1 MAKGKLFQ
9 GLLEALRPGLASGGI
24 SAGLSLAT
32 GDSLPAA
39 LLYGAADVLGS
50 AGAVAGVRALK
61 PGRNVEIKDLKTGE
75 VTKQYQGSG
84 WETPANVVGAIGA
97 GNLVSAA
104 LGRPSLFNG
113 FQSTG
118 QNAQQ
123 QQQTQQTIDPNN
135 TDLTKMT
142 GEELAQLSDEQIL
155 TILQQNKQREI
166 INHANDLAGRYAP
179 GTMFQS
185 YGLPN
190 SQSMRD
196 EMFNTRVNANLG
208 DIQQMMGS
216 IAGV

>member
-1 MAKGKLFQ
+1 MSKAKLFQ
-9 GLLEALRPGLASGGI
+9 GFMEALRPGLAS
-24 SAGLSLAT
+24 AGLTT
-32 GDSLPAA
+32 GLGVMTGESLPIS
-39 LLYGAADVLGS
+39 LLYGAADLLGS

-61 PGRNVEIKDLKTGE
+61 PGRNVEIKDLKTGQ
-75 VTKQYQGSG
+75 VTNQYQGSG
-84 WETPANVVGAIGA
+84 WETPVNVLASLGTSNV
-97 GNLVSAA
+97 VSAA

-113 FQSTG
+113 FQPTG
-118 QNAQQ
+118 QGA
-123 QQQTQQTIDPNN
+123 QQQTQQTTDLNN

>member
-1 MAKGKLFQ
+1 MSKAKLFQ
-9 GLLEALRPGLASGGI
+9 GFMEALRPGLAS
-24 SAGLSLAT
+24 AGLTT
-32 GDSLPAA
+32 GLGVMTGESLPIS
-39 LLYGAADVLGS
+39 LLYGAADLLGS
-50 AGAVAGVRALK
+50 AGAVAGIRALK
-61 PGRNVEIKDLKTGE
+61 PGRNVEIKDLKTGQ
-75 VTKQYQGSG
+75 VTNQYQGSG
-84 WETPANVVGAIGA
+84 WETPVNVLASLGTSNV
-97 GNLVSAA
+97 VSAA

-113 FQSTG
+113 FQPTG
-118 QNAQQ
+118 QGV
-123 QQQTQQTIDPNN
+123 QQQTQQSTDPNN

-155 TILQQNKQREI
+155 TILQQNKQREV

>member
-1 MAKGKLFQ
+1 MTKAKLFQ
-9 GLLEALRPGLASGGI
+9 GLMEALRPGLAS
-24 SAGLSLAT
+24 AGLTT
-32 GDSLPAA
+32 GLGVMTGESLPIS
-39 LLYGAADVLGS
+39 LLYGAADLLGS

-61 PGRNVEIKDLKTGE
+61 PGRNVEIKDLKTGQ
-75 VTKQYQGSG
+75 VTNQYQGSG
-84 WETPANVVGAIGA
+84 WETPVNVLASLGTSNV
-97 GNLVSAA
+97 VSAA

-113 FQSTG
+113 FQPTG
-118 QNAQQ
+118 QGA
-123 QQQTQQTIDPNN
+123 QQQTQQSTDLNN

-190 SQSMRD
+190 SQSIRD

>member
-1 MAKGKLFQ
+1 MSKAKLFQ
-9 GLLEALRPGLASGGI
+9 GFMEALRPGLAS
-24 SAGLSLAT
+24 AGLTT
-32 GDSLPAA
+32 GLGVMTGESLPIS
-39 LLYGAADVLGS
+39 LLYGAADLLGS
-50 AGAVAGVRALK
+50 AGALAGVRALK
-61 PGRNVEIKDLKTGE
+61 PGRNVEIKDLKTGQ
-75 VTKQYQGSG
+75 VTNQYQGSG
-84 WETPANVVGAIGA
+84 WETPVNVLASLGTSNV
-97 GNLVSAA
+97 VSAA

-113 FQSTG
+113 FQPTG
-118 QNAQQ
+118 QGV
-123 QQQTQQTIDPNN
+123 QQQTQQSTDPNN

-142 GEELAQLSDEQIL
+142 GQELAQLSDEQIL

>member
-1 MAKGKLFQ
+1 MSKAKLFQ
-9 GLLEALRPGLASGGI
+9 GFMEALRPGLAS
-24 SAGLSLAT
+24 AGLTT
-32 GDSLPAA
+32 GLGVMTGESLPIS
-39 LLYGAADVLGS
+39 LLYGAADLLGS

-61 PGRNVEIKDLKTGE
+61 PGRNVEIKDLKTGQ
-75 VTKQYQGSG
+75 VTNQYQGSG
-84 WETPANVVGAIGA
+84 WETPVNVLASLGTSNV
-97 GNLVSAA
+97 VSAA

-113 FQSTG
+113 FQPTG
-118 QNAQQ
+118 QGA
-123 QQQTQQTIDPNN
+123 QQQTQQSTDLNN

>member
-1 MAKGKLFQ
+1 MAKAKLFQ
-9 GLLEALRPGLASGGI
+9 GFMEALRPGLAS
-24 SAGLSLAT
+24 AGLTT
-32 GDSLPAA
+32 GLGVMTGESLPIS
-39 LLYGAADVLGS
+39 LLYGAADLLGS
-50 AGAVAGVRALK
+50 AGAIAGVRALK
-61 PGRNVEIKDLKTGE
+61 PGRNVEIKDLKTGQ
-75 VTKQYQGSG
+75 VTNQYQGSG
-84 WETPANVVGAIGA
+84 WEIPVNVLASLGTSNV
-97 GNLVSAA
+97 VSAA

-113 FQSTG
+113 FQPTG
-118 QNAQQ
+118 QGV
-123 QQQTQQTIDPNN
+123 QQQTQQSTDPNN

>member
-1 MAKGKLFQ
+1 MSKAKLFQ
-9 GLLEALRPGLASGGI
+9 GFMEALRPGLAS
-24 SAGLSLAT
+24 AGLTT
-32 GDSLPAA
+32 GLGVMTGESLPIS
-39 LLYGAADVLGS
+39 LLYGAADLLGS

-61 PGRNVEIKDLKTGE
+61 PGRNVEIKDLKTGQ
-75 VTKQYQGSG
+75 VTNQYQGSG
-84 WETPANVVGAIGA
+84 WETPVNFLASLGTSNV
-97 GNLVSAA
+97 VSAA

-113 FQSTG
+113 FQPTG
-118 QNAQQ
+118 QGV
-123 QQQTQQTIDPNN
+123 QQQTQQSTDPNN

-142 GEELAQLSDEQIL
+142 GQELAQLSDEQIL
-155 TILQQNKQREI
+155 TILQQNKQREV

>member
-1 MAKGKLFQ
+1 L
-9 GLLEALRPGLASGGI
+9 PI
-24 SAGLSLAT
+24 S
-32 GDSLPAA
+32 
-39 LLYGAADVLGS
+39 LLYGAADLLGS

-61 PGRNVEIKDLKTGE
+61 PGRNVEIKDLKTGQ
-75 VTKQYQGSG
+75 VTNQYQGSG
-84 WETPANVVGAIGA
+84 WEIPVNVLASLGTSNV
-97 GNLVSAA
+97 VSAA

-113 FQSTG
+113 FQPTG
-118 QNAQQ
+118 QGV
-123 QQQTQQTIDPNN
+123 QQQTQQSTDPNN

>member
-1 MAKGKLFQ
+1 MAKAKLFQ
-9 GLLEALRPGLASGGI
+9 GFMEALRPGLAS
-24 SAGLSLAT
+24 AGLTT
-32 GDSLPAA
+32 GLGVMTGESLPIS
-39 LLYGAADVLGS
+39 LLYGAADLLGS

-61 PGRNVEIKDLKTGE
+61 PGRNVEIKDLKTGQ
-75 VTKQYQGSG
+75 VTNQYQGSG
-84 WETPANVVGAIGA
+84 WETPVNVLASLGTSNV
-97 GNLVSAA
+97 VSAA

-113 FQSTG
+113 FQPTG
-118 QNAQQ
+118 QGA
-123 QQQTQQTIDPNN
+123 QQQTQQSTDLNN

>member
-1 MAKGKLFQ
+1 MSKAKLFQ
-9 GLLEALRPGLASGGI
+9 GFMEALRPGLAS
-24 SAGLSLAT
+24 AGLTT
-32 GDSLPAA
+32 GLGVMTGESLPIS
-39 LLYGAADVLGS
+39 LLYGAADLLGS

-61 PGRNVEIKDLKTGE
+61 PGRNVEIKDLKTGQ
-75 VTKQYQGSG
+75 VTNQYQGSG
-84 WETPANVVGAIGA
+84 WETPVNVLASLGTSNV
-97 GNLVSAA
+97 VSAA

-113 FQSTG
+113 FQPTG
-118 QNAQQ
+118 QGV
-123 QQQTQQTIDPNN
+123 QQQTQQSTDPNN

-155 TILQQNKQREI
+155 TILQQNKQREV

-196 EMFNTRVNANLG
+196 EMFNTKVNANLG

>member
-1 MAKGKLFQ
+1 MSKAKLFQ
-9 GLLEALRPGLASGGI
+9 GFMEALRPGLAS
-24 SAGLSLAT
+24 AGLTT
-32 GDSLPAA
+32 GLGVMTGESLPIS
-39 LLYGAADVLGS
+39 LLYGAADLLGS

-61 PGRNVEIKDLKTGE
+61 PGRNVEIKDLKTGQ
-75 VTKQYQGSG
+75 VTNQYQGSG
-84 WETPANVVGAIGA
+84 WETPANLVASLGSA
-97 GNLVSAA
+97 NLVSAA

-113 FQSTG
+113 FQPTG
-118 QNAQQ
+118 QGV
-123 QQQTQQTIDPNN
+123 QQQTQQSTDPNN

-155 TILQQNKQREI
+155 TILQQNKQREV

>member
-1 MAKGKLFQ
+1 MSKAKLFQ
-9 GLLEALRPGLASGGI
+9 GFMEALRPGLAS
-24 SAGLSLAT
+24 AGLTT
-32 GDSLPAA
+32 GLGVMTGESLPIS
-39 LLYGAADVLGS
+39 LLYGAADLLGS
-50 AGAVAGVRALK
+50 AGALAGVRALK
-61 PGRNVEIKDLKTGE
+61 PGRNVEIKDLKTGQ
-75 VTKQYQGSG
+75 VTNQYQGSG
-84 WETPANVVGAIGA
+84 WETPVNVLASLGTSNV
-97 GNLVSAA
+97 VSAA

-113 FQSTG
+113 FQPTG
-118 QNAQQ
+118 QGV
-123 QQQTQQTIDPNN
+123 QQQTQQSTDPNN

-155 TILQQNKQREI
+155 TILQQNKQREV

>member
-1 MAKGKLFQ
+1 MSKAKLFQ
-9 GLLEALRPGLASGGI
+9 GFMEALRPGLAS
-24 SAGLSLAT
+24 AGLTT
-32 GDSLPAA
+32 GLGVMTGESLPIS
-39 LLYGAADVLGS
+39 LLYGAADLLGS

-61 PGRNVEIKDLKTGE
+61 PGRNVEIKDLKTGQ
-75 VTKQYQGSG
+75 VTNQYQGSG
-84 WETPANVVGAIGA
+84 WETPVNFLASLGTSNV
-97 GNLVSAA
+97 VSAA

-113 FQSTG
+113 FQPTG
-118 QNAQQ
+118 QGV
-123 QQQTQQTIDPNN
+123 QQQTQQSTDPNN

-155 TILQQNKQREI
+155 TILQQNKQREV

>member
-1 MAKGKLFQ
+1 MAKAKLFQ
-9 GLLEALRPGLASGGI
+9 GLMEALRPGLAS
-24 SAGLSLAT
+24 AGLTT
-32 GDSLPAA
+32 GLGVMTGESLPIS
-39 LLYGAADVLGS
+39 LLYGAADLLGS

-61 PGRNVEIKDLKTGE
+61 PGRNVEIKDLKTGQ
-75 VTKQYQGSG
+75 VTNQYQGSG
-84 WETPANVVGAIGA
+84 WETPVNVLASLGTSNV
-97 GNLVSAA
+97 VSAA

-113 FQSTG
+113 FQPTG
-118 QNAQQ
+118 QGT
-123 QQQTQQTIDPNN
+123 QQQTQQSTDLNN

-190 SQSMRD
+190 SQSIRD

>member
-1 MAKGKLFQ
+1 MSKAKLFQ
-9 GLLEALRPGLASGGI
+9 GFMEALRPGLAS
-24 SAGLSLAT
+24 AGLTT
-32 GDSLPAA
+32 GLGVMTGESLPIS
-39 LLYGAADVLGS
+39 LLYGAADLLGS

-61 PGRNVEIKDLKTGE
+61 PGRNVEIKDLKTGQ
-75 VTKQYQGSG
+75 VTNQYQGSG
-84 WETPANVVGAIGA
+84 WEIPVNVLASLGTSNV
-97 GNLVSAA
+97 VSAA

-113 FQSTG
+113 FQPTG
-118 QNAQQ
+118 QGA
-123 QQQTQQTIDPNN
+123 QQQTQQTTDLNN

>member
-1 MAKGKLFQ
+1 MSKAKLFQ
-9 GLLEALRPGLASGGI
+9 GFMEALRPGLAS
-24 SAGLSLAT
+24 AGLTT
-32 GDSLPAA
+32 GLGVMTGESLPIS
-39 LLYGAADVLGS
+39 LLYGAADLLGS

-61 PGRNVEIKDLKTGE
+61 PGRNVEIKDLKTGQ
-75 VTKQYQGSG
+75 VTNQYQGSG
-84 WETPANVVGAIGA
+84 WETPVNFLASLGTSNA
-97 GNLVSAA
+97 VSAA

-113 FQSTG
+113 FQPTG
-118 QNAQQ
+118 QGV
-123 QQQTQQTIDPNN
+123 QQQTQQSTDPNN

-142 GEELAQLSDEQIL
+142 GQELAQLSDEQIL

>member
-9 GLLEALRPGLASGGI
+9 GLLEALRPGLTSGGI
-24 SAGLSLAT
+24 STGLSLMT
-32 GDSLPAA
+32 GESLPVA

-61 PGRNVEIKDLKTGE
+61 PGRNVEIKDVKTGK
-75 VTKQYQGSG
+75 VTNEYQGSG
-84 WETPANVVGAIGA
+84 WETPANLVASLGSA
-97 GNLVSAA
+97 NLVSAA

-113 FQSTG
+113 FQPTG
-118 QNAQQ
+118 QGV
-123 QQQTQQTIDPNN
+123 QQQTQQSTDPNN

-155 TILQQNKQREI
+155 TILQQNKQREV

>member
-1 MAKGKLFQ
+1 MSKAKLFQ
-9 GLLEALRPGLASGGI
+9 GFMEALRPGLAS
-24 SAGLSLAT
+24 AGLTT
-32 GDSLPAA
+32 GLGVMTGESLPIS
-39 LLYGAADVLGS
+39 LLYGAADLLGS

-61 PGRNVEIKDLKTGE
+61 PGRNVEIKDLKTGQ
-75 VTKQYQGSG
+75 VTNQYQGSG
-84 WETPANVVGAIGA
+84 WETPVNVLASLGTSNV
-97 GNLVSAA
+97 VSAA

-113 FQSTG
+113 FQPTG
-118 QNAQQ
+118 QGV
-123 QQQTQQTIDPNN
+123 QQQTQQSTDPNN

-142 GEELAQLSDEQIL
+142 GQELAQLSDEQIL
-155 TILQQNKQREI
+155 TILQQNKQREV

-196 EMFNTRVNANLG
+196 EMFNTKVNANLG

>member
-1 MAKGKLFQ
+1 MSRAKLFQ
-9 GLLEALRPGLASGGI
+9 GFMEALRPGLAS
-24 SAGLSLAT
+24 AGLTT
-32 GDSLPAA
+32 GLGVMTGESLPIS
-39 LLYGAADVLGS
+39 LLYGAADLLGS

-61 PGRNVEIKDLKTGE
+61 PGRNVEIKDLKTGQ
-75 VTKQYQGSG
+75 VTNQYQGSG
-84 WETPANVVGAIGA
+84 WETPVNVLASLGTSNV
-97 GNLVSAA
+97 VSAA

-113 FQSTG
+113 FQPTG
-118 QNAQQ
+118 QGT
-123 QQQTQQTIDPNN
+123 QQQTQQSTDLNN

-190 SQSMRD
+190 SQSIRD

>member
-1 MAKGKLFQ
+1 MSKAKLFQ
-9 GLLEALRPGLASGGI
+9 GFMEALRPGLAS
-24 SAGLSLAT
+24 AGLTT
-32 GDSLPAA
+32 GLGVMTGESLPIS
-39 LLYGAADVLGS
+39 LLYGAADLLGS

-61 PGRNVEIKDLKTGE
+61 PGRNVEIKDLKTGQ
-75 VTKQYQGSG
+75 VTNQYQGSG
-84 WETPANVVGAIGA
+84 WETPVNVLASLGTSNV
-97 GNLVSAA
+97 VSAA

-113 FQSTG
+113 FQPTG
-118 QNAQQ
+118 QGV
-123 QQQTQQTIDPNN
+123 QQQTQQSTDPNN

-155 TILQQNKQREI
+155 TILQQNKQREV

>member
-1 MAKGKLFQ
+1 MSKAKLFQ
-9 GLLEALRPGLASGGI
+9 GFMEALRPGLAS
-24 SAGLSLAT
+24 AGLTT
-32 GDSLPAA
+32 GLGVMTGESLPIS
-39 LLYGAADVLGS
+39 LLYGAADLLGS

-61 PGRNVEIKDLKTGE
+61 PGRNVEIKDLKTGQ
-75 VTKQYQGSG
+75 VTNQYQGSG
-84 WETPANVVGAIGA
+84 WETPVNVLASLGTSNV
-97 GNLVSAA
+97 VSAA

-113 FQSTG
+113 FQPTG
-118 QNAQQ
+118 QGV
-123 QQQTQQTIDPNN
+123 QQQTQQSTDPNN